1 MNGSLL
7 QPSPVFLTSAGGQQ
21 IHVSGEATLD
31 VALPTLRRCFTWTF
45 VVAEVTEPLLGND
58 FLSHFSLI
66 IDCGAQVLRD
76 SATSLSV
83 PGVQTL
89 EPTANLVVNDLSGL
103 PAAVRPILQDH
114 PAVLEPC
121 QPGTESDIPTSS
133 SHHIDTGSSPPTF
146 ASPRR
151 LPPDKLSAA
160 KQSFDVLLKTGV
172 IRPSR
177 SPWASPIHMV
187 PKRSPGE
194 WRVTGDY
201 RALNAVTK
209 PDRYPLPHIQ
219 SLSTKLHGM
228 TCFSKVDL
236 LRAYHQIPMNP
247 SDSEKNSHYH
257 SVRTF

>member
-1 MNGSLL
+1 MVKPLLTLTSLRSDANSHGHSLL
-7 QPSPVFLTSAGGQQ
+7 PMSQNPCSAMISCLTIPFLLT
-21 IHVSGEATLD
+21 
-31 VALPTLRRCFTWTF
+31 VAHRCYVMT
-45 VVAEVTEPLLGND
+45 PLTYD
-58 FLSHFSLI
+58 H
-66 IDCGAQVLRD
+66 
-76 SATSLSV
+76 SV
-83 PGVQTL
+83 
-89 EPTANLVVNDLSGL
+89 NLVVNDLTNL
-103 PAAVRPILQDH
+103 PESVQPILQDH
-114 PAVLEPC
+114 SAVLEPC
-121 QPGTESDIPTSS
+121 QPGDTPEPSPIRSTHS
-133 SHHIDTGSSPPTF
+133 IDTGSSPPTF

-151 LPPDKLSAA
+151 LPPDKLQAA

-187 PKRSPGE
+187 PKRNPGE

-236 LRAYHQIPMNP
+236 LRAYHQIPMSP
-247 SDSEKNSHYH
+247 SDIEKNRNHNA
-257 SVRTF
+257 VRTV